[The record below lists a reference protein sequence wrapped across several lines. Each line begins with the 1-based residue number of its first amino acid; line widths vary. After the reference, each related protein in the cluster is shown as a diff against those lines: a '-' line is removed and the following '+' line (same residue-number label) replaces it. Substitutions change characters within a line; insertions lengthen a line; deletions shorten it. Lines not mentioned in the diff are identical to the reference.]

1 MFGSSIFII
10 LFNWY
15 LFVKVIESDALTE
28 DQVKKSN
35 KVQRKLEQRQKD
47 RRLDTLIEAQ
57 FAGGR
62 LLACISSQPGLCGR
76 AMGNSTFWKLNW
88 LNHDPHV
95 LLVQY

>member
-1 MFGSSIFII
+1 MEYSNGC
-10 LFNWY
+10 LFLFRLMYNWQ
-15 LFVKVIESDALTE
+15 ESDALTE

-76 AMGNSTFWKLNW
+76 AMGNCI
-88 LNHDPHV
+88 V
-95 LLVQY
+95 ILLLICFY